1 MPSFLDL
8 KTLQLPFFGYCRY
21 NPVKNQTSLAWLPQ
35 VSYVSAL
42 DVWMCSCIVFVFVV
56 LLEYVIILSLMYRK
70 SSPPSDDQ
78 LQEAESRSSSVG
90 IQTLEHITFDVDKST
105 TPVENG
111 QKNNRR
117 PRFSFHYL
125 PFARSFYVPFPYTKV
140 LLKNCNQPE
149 EFSLKE
155 IFFNPC
161 NPNSNKIFVSRKN
174 FAFHKRS

>member
-1 MPSFLDL
+1 MTISV
-8 KTLQLPFFGYCRY
+8 KGMGFFGYCGY

-105 TPVENG
+105 APVENG

-117 PRFSFHYL
+117 PRFSSPL
-125 PFARSFYVPFPYTKV
+125 FAVCTNLLCSFP
-140 LLKNCNQPE
+140 L
-149 EFSLKE
+149 
-155 IFFNPC
+155 
-161 NPNSNKIFVSRKN
+161 
-174 FAFHKRS
+174 H